1 LRLRP
6 VVLVLWMEA
15 SAPRADVGRVLCV
28 GIKRF
33 GMGQINLSIAS
44 RSSEERRVLSHT
56 LERIGVSHVYM
67 AWRASDFVAPFLAM
81 RALRHGL
88 DPSPLYEPLM
98 VDLSEIMHRY
108 LRISAETLQE
118 ACKALRVG
126 MRGTA
131 AGGKGRPTMRL
142 IGDRCRSNTLASE
155 RLAKRLM
162 PLIRVAHR
170 ELPSLL

>member
-1 LRLRP
+1 MRLRP
-6 VVLVLWMEA
+6 VVLVIWMEA

-33 GMGQINLSIAS
+33 GTGQISLSIAS
-44 RSSEERRVLSHT
+44 SPSEEKKLISHA
-56 LERIGVSHVYM
+56 LKRISISHVYI
-67 AWRASDFVAPFLAM
+67 AWRASDFVTPFLAM
-81 RALRHGL
+81 RALRYGL

-98 VDLSEIMHRY
+98 VDLSEIMYRY
-108 LRISAETLQE
+108 LRISAETLHE
-118 ACKALRVG
+118 ACEVLEVRT
-126 MRGTA
+126 RGAA
-131 AGGKGRPTMRL
+131 AGGEDHATKKA
-142 IGDRCRSNTLASE
+142 IGDRCRLNTLATE